1 MKVVQVITIIISKK
15 SYSTYSLALQ
25 FRLWRTFL
33 MKIILAP
40 DSFKENLTSL
50 QVATALEKGVKRV
63 LPKANCIKVPMAD
76 GGEGTVQSLVDG
88 TGGKFLRK
96 KVIGPAG
103 NKVSARYGMLADG
116 ETAVIEMAEASG
128 LHLVSGKTQNP
139 LKTTSYGTGELMLEA
154 AKRGAKK
161 IIIGI
166 GGSATNDG
174 GIGMAQA
181 LGVRFL
187 NKRGQEITE
196 LGAGGMIN
204 KIGSI
209 DIKNLNPLIKKV
221 KIIVACDVNNPLC
234 GKKGASTVFGPQKG
248 ATPAM
253 VKTLDANLKHLAT
266 IIKKDLKKSVV
277 SVKGA
282 GAAGGL
288 GAGLFA
294 FTNAK
299 MKSGVDIVIEATELH
314 KHLRG
319 ADLVITGEGRVDFQ
333 TAFGKTPS
341 GVAKAARKHRVPT
354 VAIGGGIT
362 DDANGVFTHGIDG
375 LESACARDM
384 SLDVAISH
392 SKPHLTNAAERV
404 VRLILIGKKMAM
416 SKRRERK

>member
-1 MKVVQVITIIISKK
+1 MKV
-15 SYSTYSLALQ
+15 
-25 FRLWRTFL
+25 
-33 MKIILAP
+33 ILAP

-63 LPKANCIKVPMAD
+63 LPKAICIKVPMAD

-96 KVIGPAG
+96 KVTGPAG
-103 NKVSARYGMLADG
+103 NKVSARFGMLADG
-116 ETAVIEMAEASG
+116 KTAVIEMAEASG
-128 LHLVSGKTQNP
+128 LHLVSGNTQNP

-174 GIGMAQA
+174 GVGMAQA

-196 LGAGGMIN
+196 LGAGGMVSKIDGIN
-204 KIGSI
+204 
-209 DIKNLNPLIKKV
+209 IKSLNPLIKKV
-221 KIIVACDVNNPLC
+221 NIIVACDVNNPLC
-234 GKKGASTVFGPQKG
+234 GKKGASNVFGPQKG

-253 VKTLDANLKHLAT
+253 IKTLDANLKHLAT
-266 IIKKDLKKSVV
+266 VIKRDLKKNVI

-288 GAGLFA
+288 GAGLLA
-294 FTNAK
+294 FTKAK
-299 MKSGVDIVIEATELH
+299 MKSGVDIVIEATELR
-314 KHLRG
+314 KHLKD

-362 DDANGVFTHGIDG
+362 DDANGIFAHGIDG

-384 SLDVAISH
+384 SLDDAMRH
-392 SKPHLTNAAERV
+392 SKAHLTNAAERV
-404 VRLILIGKKMAM
+404 IRLILIGKKIAV
-416 SKRRERK
+416 SKSKKQK

>member
-1 MKVVQVITIIISKK
+1 
-15 SYSTYSLALQ
+15 
-25 FRLWRTFL
+25 

-50 QVATALEKGVKRV
+50 QVAAALEKGVKRV
-63 LPKANCIKVPMAD
+63 LPNALCVKVPMAD

-96 KVIGPAG
+96 KVTGPAG

-139 LKTTSYGTGELMLEA
+139 LKTTTYGTGELMLDA
-154 AKRGAKK
+154 VKRGAKT

-174 GIGMAQA
+174 GVGMAQA
-181 LGVRFL
+181 LGIRFL
-187 NKRGQEITE
+187 NKQGREISE
-196 LGAGGMIN
+196 RGAGGMIN
-204 KIGSI
+204 KIASI
-209 DIKNLNPLIKKV
+209 DMTGLDPLIKKTKV
-221 KIIVACDVNNPLC
+221 IVACDVNNPLC
-234 GKKGASTVFGPQKG
+234 GKKGASHVFGPQKG
-248 ATPAM
+248 ATAAM
-253 VKTLDANLKHLAT
+253 VKTLDANLKHLGA
-266 IIKKDLKKSVV
+266 IIKKDLKKNVIN
-277 SVKGA
+277 VKGA

-288 GAGLFA
+288 GAGLLA
-294 FTNAK
+294 FTKAR
-299 MKSGVDIVIEATELH
+299 MKSGVDIVIEATELN
-314 KHLRG
+314 KHLKG

-341 GVAKAARKHRVPT
+341 GVAKAARKNRVPT

-362 DDANGVFTHGIDG
+362 DDANGVFQHGIDG

-384 SLDVAISH
+384 SLEVAISH
-392 SKPHLTNAAERV
+392 SKAHLTNAAERV
-404 VRLILIGKKMAM
+404 IRLILIGKKMGM
-416 SKRRERK
+416 NKRRKRK

>member
-1 MKVVQVITIIISKK
+1 
-15 SYSTYSLALQ
+15 
-25 FRLWRTFL
+25 

-40 DSFKENLTSL
+40 DSFKGNLTSL

-88 TGGKFLRK
+88 TGGKFFRK
-96 KVIGPAG
+96 KVTGPTG
-103 NKVSARYGMLADG
+103 NKISARFGILADG

-139 LKTTSYGTGELMLEA
+139 LKTTSYGTGELMLEV
-154 AKRGAKK
+154 AKRGVKK

-174 GIGMAQA
+174 GVGMAQA

-187 NKRGQEITE
+187 NKRGKEITE
-196 LGAGGMIN
+196 YGAGGMIN
-204 KIGSI
+204 KIDSI
-209 DIKNLNPLIKKV
+209 DMKNLNPLIKKV
-221 KIIVACDVNNPLC
+221 KVIVACDVNNPLC
-234 GKKGASTVFGPQKG
+234 GKNGAANVFAPQKG

-253 VKTLDANLKHLAT
+253 VKMLDANLRHLALV
-266 IIKKDLKKSVV
+266 IKRDLKKSVM

-288 GAGLFA
+288 GAGLLA
-294 FTNAK
+294 FTKAR
-299 MKSGVDIVIEATELH
+299 MKSGVDIVIEATELD
-314 KHLRG
+314 KHLKG

-341 GVAKAARKHRVPT
+341 GVAKAARKHRVLT

-362 DDANGVFTHGIDG
+362 DDANGVFAYGIDG

-384 SLDVAISH
+384 TLDVAMSH
-392 SKPHLTNAAERV
+392 SKAHLANAAERV
-404 VRLILIGKKMAM
+404 VRLILIGKKMAQ
-416 SKRRERK
+416 K

>member
-1 MKVVQVITIIISKK
+1 
-15 SYSTYSLALQ
+15 
-25 FRLWRTFL
+25 

-63 LPKANCIKVPMAD
+63 LPNAICVKVPMAD

-96 KVIGPAG
+96 KVTGPAG
-103 NKVSARYGMLADG
+103 EKVSARYGILADG

-139 LKTTSYGTGELMLEA
+139 LKTTTFGTGELMLEA
-154 AKRGAKK
+154 VKRGAKK

-174 GIGMAQA
+174 GVGMAQA
-181 LGVRFL
+181 LGIRFL
-187 NKRGQEITE
+187 NKQGREITE

-204 KIGSI
+204 KIASI
-209 DIKNLNPLIKKV
+209 DVTGLDPLIKKTKV
-221 KIIVACDVNNPLC
+221 IVACDVNNPLC
-234 GKKGASTVFGPQKG
+234 GKNGASNVFGPQKG
-248 ATPAM
+248 ATPAI
-253 VKTLDANLKHLAT
+253 VKTLDENLKHLGAV
-266 IIKKDLKKSVV
+266 IKKDLKKNVV

-288 GAGLFA
+288 GAGLLA
-294 FTNAK
+294 FTKAR

-314 KHLRG
+314 KHLKG

-341 GVAKAARKHRVPT
+341 GVAKAAHKHRIPT

-362 DDANGVFTHGIDG
+362 DDANGVFKHGIDG

-384 SLDVAISH
+384 SLEVAISN

-404 VRLILIGKKMAM
+404 IRLVLIGKKMAT
-416 SKRRERK
+416 SKARKRK